1 MEDEPTAARSA
12 GMNGP
17 TDFKTV
23 NKRIRRKEAAI
34 SLQRRRDEM
43 SEKMTTAEMVAG
55 LRKLARVLNGNQ
67 AIGPALSAIAD
78 RMQQMADVMRRLDQ
92 DMVMM
97 GSLELMD
104 ELEALVAVDGL
115 TTEERWDERN
125 ND

>member
-1 MEDEPTAARSA
+1 
-12 GMNGP
+12 
-17 TDFKTV
+17 
-23 NKRIRRKEAAI
+23 
-34 SLQRRRDEM
+34 M